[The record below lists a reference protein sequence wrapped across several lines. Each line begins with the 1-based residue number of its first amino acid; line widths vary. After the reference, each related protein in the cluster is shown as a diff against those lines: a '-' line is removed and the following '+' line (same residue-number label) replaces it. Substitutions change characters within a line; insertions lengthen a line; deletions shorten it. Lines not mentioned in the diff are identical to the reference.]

1 MNLLLRAGHCIFP
14 LMNKRIFVFILL
26 SLIWGSTWLFV
37 KMGLAVLPPF
47 TFAGLRFGASA
58 LLLWVIAGLRK
69 SELPNTWAQWRVIV
83 WIGFTGMS
91 INYGLIFWGGK
102 YISSGLAAVLQ
113 ATIPA
118 FGLVL
123 AHYYVPGERI
133 TLRKAFGIAIGIAGV
148 ALIFSNQFTLV
159 GTMALAGSAALLL
172 SALMVATTNIIV
184 KAHARALD
192 PIVMAAGQMTVGV
205 IPLFAVGAIWEGN
218 PLNFPWNRT
227 AALSLLYL
235 VVIGS
240 TLAFILFYW
249 LIRQIDV
256 TKTMLISL
264 ITPVIAIT
272 LGMVTLGERL
282 TWRIAV
288 GTLLIL
294 AGVGAIV
301 GEQLIAKYLRA
312 PTPSN
317 S

>member
-1 MNLLLRAGHCIFP
+1 
-14 LMNKRIFVFILL
+14 MNKRIFVFILL

-37 KMGLAVLPPF
+37 KIGLAVLPPF
-47 TFAGLRFGASA
+47 TFAGLRFGAAA
-58 LLLWVIAGLRK
+58 LLLWIIAGLRK
-69 SELPNTWAQWRVIV
+69 SEIPSTWAQWRVII

-113 ATIPA
+113 AMIPA

-123 AHYYVPGERI
+123 AHYYLPGERI
-133 TLRKAFGIAIGIAGV
+133 TLRKALGIATGIVGV
-148 ALIFSNQFTLV
+148 ALIFSNQFKLA

-184 KAHARALD
+184 KAHAQALD

-205 IPLFAVGAIWEGN
+205 IPLFVAGAIWEGN

-240 TLAFILFYW
+240 TLAFVLFYW
-249 LIRQIDV
+249 LIRQVDV

-264 ITPVIAIT
+264 LTPVIAVA
-272 LGMVTLGERL
+272 LGMVMLGEQL
-282 TWRIAV
+282 TWQIAV
-288 GTLLIL
+288 GTFLIL

-312 PTPSN
+312 AVPTPSN
-317 S
+317 G